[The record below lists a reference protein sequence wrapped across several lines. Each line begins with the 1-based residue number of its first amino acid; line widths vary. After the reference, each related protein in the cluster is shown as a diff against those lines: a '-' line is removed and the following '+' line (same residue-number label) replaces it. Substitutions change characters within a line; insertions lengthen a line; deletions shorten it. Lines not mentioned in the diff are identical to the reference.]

1 MKKLIQNLEPR
12 IMKSS
17 LAIKS
22 IAAYALFTW
31 AGGAFAHEGHG
42 LAGTH
47 WHATD
52 TLGLIAV
59 AALAAAVIFGT
70 RGK

>member
-1 MKKLIQNLEPR
+1 MNLPTQNLEPR
-12 IMKSS
+12 IMKSPV
-17 LAIKS
+17 AIKY
-22 IAAYALFTW
+22 IAACALFTW
-31 AGGAFAHEGHG
+31 AGSVFAHGGHG

-59 AALAAAVIFGT
+59 AVLAAAVLFGT